1 LIFFFSDN
9 GGAGQK
15 PFLSYNTG
23 RNTPLRGD
31 KGQLLEGGLRV
42 PFFVSWPGKL
52 PAGKIYHE
60 PVISLDIAATAL
72 AAAGGA
78 APENLDGVDLRP
90 YLSGAKSEPAHTA
103 LYWRLGPQKAIRQG
117 RWKLVDWRDFT
128 AKKQSGWQLYDLTQ
142 DVSENADLA
151 AKNPAVVAEL
161 AQAWD
166 RWNAKNIA
174 PLWQGS
180 STEDPSAP
188 EFRPLQKK

>member
-1 LIFFFSDN
+1 MFRS
-9 GGAGQK
+9 
-15 PFLSYNTG
+15 
-23 RNTPLRGD
+23 
-31 KGQLLEGGLRV
+31 EGGMRV

-78 APENLDGVDLRP
+78 APANLDGVDLRP
-90 YLSGAKSEPAHTA
+90 HLTGEKSEPPHTA
-103 LYWRLGPQKAIRQG
+103 LYWRLGPQRAIRQG

-151 AKNPAVVAEL
+151 AKNPAMVAEL

>member
-1 LIFFFSDN
+1 MDAAVHDDDDGRRSRALCDGGSAADAADDTSSAAAVATGGNDGDGDGGSD
-9 GGAGQK
+9 
-15 PFLSYNTG
+15 
-23 RNTPLRGD
+23 
-31 KGQLLEGGLRV
+31 
-42 PFFVSWPGKL
+42 
-52 PAGKIYHE
+52 I
-60 PVISLDIAATAL
+60 I
-72 AAAGGA
+72 AAGGK
-78 APENLDGVDLRP
+78 PEASWNLDGVDLRP
-90 YLSGAKSEPAHTA
+90 HLTGEKSEPPHTA

-128 AKKQSGWQLYDLTQ
+128 AKKQSGWQLYDLHQ
-142 DVSENADLA
+142 DVSESDDLA

-161 AQAWD
+161 SQAWD